1 MSNKNLKVQ
10 ENGFV
15 FLPQKCKQSKASV
28 VALWTDSC
36 QHTASALWSKM
47 VTSAPTITSA
57 LQLKRMR
64 KREERISWP
73 LPSGILTRN
82 YKCCF
87 CLMTLSQ
94 NLGTGPLWAAKG
106 MTLQPVKTILL
117 LRKRGENKYWGTPSS
132 LCHFQDT
139 FIFYSG
145 ETGFYLFWLTSPPN
159 YCGTEATQQKRLTCH
174 P

>member
-36 QHTASALWSKM
+36 QHTPSALWSKM
-47 VTSAPTITSA
+47 VTPAPTITSA

-64 KREERISWP
+64 KREERSSWP
-73 LPSGILTRN
+73 LPSGILSRN

-106 MTLQPVKTILL
+106 MTLQPVKI
-117 LRKRGENKYWGTPSS
+117 KQFYYWGKGGRTNIGGHLALSA
-132 LCHFQDT
+132 T
-139 FIFYSG
+139 FRTLLYFTVEKLAS
-145 ETGFYLFWLTSPPN
+145 TSPPN

>member
-1 MSNKNLKVQ
+1 
-10 ENGFV
+10 
-15 FLPQKCKQSKASV
+15 
-28 VALWTDSC
+28 
-36 QHTASALWSKM
+36 M
-47 VTSAPTITSA
+47 VTPAPTITSA

-64 KREERISWP
+64 KRKERSSWP

-132 LCHFQDT
+132 LSAT
-139 FIFYSG
+139 FGTLLYFTVEKLASTFSGSHHPQIIVAQKLLNRKDLLATLKSQGFSAYHLMIYS
-145 ETGFYLFWLTSPPN
+145 TTFPLLMLPFPILCRCYYLIHCFH
-159 YCGTEATQQKRLTCH
+159 CRA
-174 P
+174 